1 MKGIDR
7 LLELRQENYER
18 AARQVAL
25 APRFNSIRGALA
37 GGGPVIATGFNLF
50 QTPEPIAARMADIL
64 AERVGDNARILEPSA
79 GLGRLINAW
88 RLRAEW
94 VAVEEAREC
103 INAISK
109 MLKKAKPD
117 LKHRDFLESS
127 PEELGQ
133 FDGVLM
139 NPPFQRGR
147 DIKHVQHAINFLK
160 PGGRLVGLCY
170 NGVKQNKILRPTV
183 DQWEVLEEGSFKSE
197 GTGASVALFTIDK

>member
-1 MKGIDR
+1 MNGIDR
-7 LLELRQENYER
+7 LLELRQENCER

-25 APRFNSIRGALA
+25 APRFDGIRGALTS
-37 GGGPVIATGFNLF
+37 GGPVIATGFNLF
-50 QTPEPIAARMADIL
+50 QTPEPIAARMAAIL
-64 AERVGDNARILEPSA
+64 AERVGDGAQILEPSA

-88 RLRAEW
+88 QLRAEW

-103 INAISK
+103 INSICK

-127 PEELGQ
+127 PKELGK
-133 FDGVLM
+133 FDGVIM

-147 DIKHVQHAINFLK
+147 DIKHIQHARSFLK

-183 DQWEVLEEGSFKSE
+183 DQWEVLEDGSFKSE
-197 GTGASVALFTIDK
+197 GTSASVALFTIDK

>member
-1 MKGIDR
+1 MNGIDR
-7 LLELRQENYER
+7 LLELRQANYER

-25 APRFNSIRGALA
+25 APRFNNIRGALA

-88 RLRAEW
+88 QLRAEW

-127 PEELGQ
+127 PEELGR

-147 DIKHVQHAINFLK
+147 DIKHIQHAINFLK

-170 NGVKQNKILRPTV
+170 NGVKQNKLLRPTV